1 MTDVPAAIVG
11 VPVVAAPPSAPAAST
26 TLAITGE
33 RAACARGIEQKMLAM
48 LSLKA
53 PPAPDDS
60 WKRPPMDLVAC
71 IDRSGSMRGE
81 KMKLMKQTLD
91 LLVRRTGLTAEDR
104 LALVTFDSNVRCD
117 MSLVPMSNAGRTQA
131 EGVVRGLQPG
141 STTNLSGGALKA
153 IDVLDESAGGGSRK
167 GDKAKDEPKRTR
179 AVMLFTDGLANEG
192 IRDTT
197 QLVAAVNGA
206 LAAASAKLG
215 GPISLFTFGF
225 GADHNEDCLR
235 GLAAGSGAAGL
246 YYYVESAD
254 TIPTAFADCLG
265 GLTSVVAQNAS
276 LSLSPAPGVSVSR
289 VLGSSYSRDAEGAVV
304 LGDLFADDAKDVLI
318 ELSLPALP
326 APISAEPVLTASL
339 RAFNVARSAP
349 DVVEATL
356 EVARP
361 EATPADQ
368 PVNAALDAQ
377 RNRIETAEAMET
389 ASRMA
394 DAGDIAGGRSMLL
407 AMKRKVAASES
418 AQEVLCTNLMSEI
431 DSIEAEYQDAARY
444 RSVGSKM
451 SKMQARSHGMQRATH
466 ANVGTYSAGGAKKA
480 ALKAHWMSSIKSS
493 SNVGG
498 DSDSD

>member
-1 MTDVPAAIVG
+1 LEFQVRWQIASV
-11 VPVVAAPPSAPAAST
+11 VVAAPPSAPAAST

-235 GLAAGSGAAGL
+235 GLAAGSGAAGMPSQRPNTQ
-246 YYYVESAD
+246 SACAAQRCSRACD
-254 TIPTAFADCLG
+254 SLARAQGSTTTLRAQIRSRPPLPTAW
-265 GLTSVVAQNAS
+265 VA
-276 LSLSPAPGVSVSR
+276 
-289 VLGSSYSRDAEGAVV
+289 
-304 LGDLFADDAKDVLI
+304 
-318 ELSLPALP
+318 
-326 APISAEPVLTASL
+326 
-339 RAFNVARSAP
+339 
-349 DVVEATL
+349 
-356 EVARP
+356 
-361 EATPADQ
+361 
-368 PVNAALDAQ
+368 
-377 RNRIETAEAMET
+377 
-389 ASRMA
+389 
-394 DAGDIAGGRSMLL
+394 
-407 AMKRKVAASES
+407 
-418 AQEVLCTNLMSEI
+418 
-431 DSIEAEYQDAARY
+431 
-444 RSVGSKM
+444 
-451 SKMQARSHGMQRATH
+451 
-466 ANVGTYSAGGAKKA
+466 
-480 ALKAHWMSSIKSS
+480 
-493 SNVGG
+493 
-498 DSDSD
+498 